1 MIAVHGGVGFRNDR
15 ALSAACADALRI
27 GEGDVVRVVSCL
39 EENLLFNCG
48 YGSNPTMSGTIE
60 CEACFMSSDG
70 SKYVM
75 YGAVGASTRLR
86 NPSQVAKAIAF
97 EDKRGGLVPPMV
109 LVGAGAE
116 EWAEKRGFALCNP
129 EELAT
134 KKTTEIWRKALNAFE
149 KTERFQ
155 MDTVGAISILDL
167 ATKKTT
173 EIWRKALNA
182 FEKTER
188 FQMDTV
194 GAISILEDAVEACTS
209 SGGLMLKHPGNFNF
223 KRRIGENCYFFPF
236 KGRLGHC
243 TAFGSGVWADRK
255 EDRSIAV
262 TVSGCGEA
270 ITRANFCRS
279 LADRILQRS
288 EDQLSSSVI
297 HSFFEKEFLNSNLM
311 GSIDSNRLYAGGLV
325 LIEESDGFSELIIF
339 HNTPVLPFAYRKGS
353 TVSKGLS
360 QLPPGSNILVESYPC
375 R

>member
-27 GEGDVVRVVSCL
+27 GEDDVVRVVSCL

-70 SKYVM
+70 SKY
-75 YGAVGASTRLR
+75 GAVGASTRLR

-97 EDKRGGLVPPMV
+97 EDKRGGLVSPMV
-109 LVGAGAE
+109 LVGTGAE
-116 EWAEKRGFALCNP
+116 EWAEERGFALCNP
-129 EELAT
+129 E
-134 KKTTEIWRKALNAFE
+134 
-149 KTERFQ
+149 
-155 MDTVGAISILDL
+155 DL

-209 SGGLMLKHPGNFNF
+209 SGGLMLKHP
-223 KRRIGENCYFFPF
+223 
-236 KGRLGHC
+236 GRLGHC